1 MYFLT
6 EWTYIASA
14 TNGILSG
21 IMSPVSCSRING
33 TVLSV
38 DGYPLKLHKQQ
49 GLQAM
54 LKALPY
60 LTVFSDRDPP
70 GSGRSA
76 RSEHSLAPSAMYAS
90 LKSITQWPPSRENA
104 RRFTLVLSVAATLG
118 SVLTYVFSASFS
130 VGLLLLQIAATACVW
145 VQYRLSRK
153 SIKFQPQELA
163 DRLLQVQENERHR
176 LSRELHDD
184 IGQLL
189 TAAKLQSEWLKRRL
203 PPDSQEQCTV
213 LCDTLEETLNKVRD
227 VSAIL
232 NPRQLISLGLEA
244 SLRAHLLKTLANTS
258 VQWSL
263 DCQQRLN
270 GIPEEMAVA
279 AFRITQEAVTNI
291 LRHAQAKNLVVRL
304 QRLPEGLTLLISDDG
319 AGFFPAANPG
329 REGQRGM
336 AGMAER
342 IEQLGGTL
350 SVVSEPGKGTQI
362 EALFPWAP
370 RALER
375 ASTNKVMR

>member
-1 MYFLT
+1 
-6 EWTYIASA
+6 
-14 TNGILSG
+14 
-21 IMSPVSCSRING
+21 
-33 TVLSV
+33 
-38 DGYPLKLHKQQ
+38 
-49 GLQAM
+49 
-54 LKALPY
+54 
-60 LTVFSDRDPP
+60 
-70 GSGRSA
+70 
-76 RSEHSLAPSAMYAS
+76 MYAS
-90 LKSITQWPPSRENA
+90 LKSITPWPPSAKNA
-104 RRFTLVLSVAATLG
+104 RRLTLLLCLCSAFG
-118 SVLTYVFSASFS
+118 SVLIFGTSAPLPASLM
-130 VGLLLLQIAATACVW
+130 VLNLVVLAVVW
-145 VQYRLSRK
+145 GQGHFSRK

-189 TAAKLQSEWLKRRL
+189 TAAKLQSEWLKRRM
-203 PPDSQEQCTV
+203 PEEMQGQCST
-213 LCDTLEETLNKVRD
+213 LCDTLDETLAKVRD

-232 NPRQLISLGLEA
+232 NPRQLTSLGLEA

-258 VQWSL
+258 IHWSL
-263 DCQQRLN
+263 ECHQRLT
-270 GIPEEMAVA
+270 GIPEEMTVA

-291 LRHAQAKNLVVRL
+291 LRHAEAKNLLVRL
-304 QRLPEGLTLLISDDG
+304 QRLPQGLTLLISDDG
-319 AGFFPAANPG
+319 LGFAPAADPG

-350 SVVSEPGKGTQI
+350 AVTSQPGKGTQI

-375 ASTNKVMR
+375 ASSNKVMH

>member
-1 MYFLT
+1 
-6 EWTYIASA
+6 
-14 TNGILSG
+14 
-21 IMSPVSCSRING
+21 
-33 TVLSV
+33 
-38 DGYPLKLHKQQ
+38 
-49 GLQAM
+49 
-54 LKALPY
+54 
-60 LTVFSDRDPP
+60 
-70 GSGRSA
+70 
-76 RSEHSLAPSAMYAS
+76 MYAS
-90 LKSITQWPPSRENA
+90 LKSITTWPPSRENA
-104 RRFTLVLSVAATLG
+104 RRFTLTLCICSALG
-118 SVLTYVFSASFS
+118 CLLTYGLSAPLSL
-130 VGLLLLQIAATACVW
+130 GLLLVNVAAAVCVA

-163 DRLLQVQENERHR
+163 DRLLEVQENERHR

-203 PPDSQEQCTV
+203 PEDLQSSCSA

-232 NPRQLISLGLEA
+232 NPRQLTSLGLEA
-244 SLRAHLLKTLANTS
+244 SLRAHLLKTLGSTS
-258 VQWSL
+258 IHWSL
-263 DCQQRLN
+263 DCRQRLN

-291 LRHAQAKNLVVRL
+291 LRHANASNLL
-304 QRLPEGLTLLISDDG
+304 ICIQRLPQGLTLMISDDG
-319 AGFFPAANPG
+319 QGFSPAQNPG

-342 IEQLGGTL
+342 IEQLGGNLT
-350 SVVSEPGKGTQI
+350 VTSEPGKGTQI

-375 ASTNKVMR
+375 ASTHKVLR

>member
-1 MYFLT
+1 
-6 EWTYIASA
+6 
-14 TNGILSG
+14 
-21 IMSPVSCSRING
+21 
-33 TVLSV
+33 
-38 DGYPLKLHKQQ
+38 
-49 GLQAM
+49 
-54 LKALPY
+54 
-60 LTVFSDRDPP
+60 
-70 GSGRSA
+70 
-76 RSEHSLAPSAMYAS
+76 MYAS
-90 LKSITQWPPSRENA
+90 LKTITQWPPSRETA
-104 RRFTLVLSVAATLG
+104 RRFTLLLCLVSALG
-118 SVLTYVFSASFS
+118 SALTYGLSTPLSF
-130 VGLLLLQIAATACVW
+130 GLLLINVSAAAGVW
-145 VQYRLSRK
+145 IQHCRSRK
-153 SIKFQPQELA
+153 SIRFQPQELA

-203 PPDSQEQCTV
+203 PDELQEHCKA
-213 LCDTLEETLNKVRD
+213 LSDTLEETLNKVRD

-232 NPRQLISLGLEA
+232 NPRQLTSLGLEA
-244 SLRAHLLKTLANTS
+244 SLRAHLLKTLTNTS
-258 VQWSL
+258 VNWSL

-270 GIPEEMAVA
+270 GLPEEMAVA

-291 LRHAQAKNLVVRL
+291 LRHAQAKNLLIRI
-304 QRLPEGLTLLISDDG
+304 QRLPQGLTLLISDDG
-319 AGFFPAANPG
+319 KGFAPAANPG

-350 SVVSEPGKGTQI
+350 SVISEPGKGTQI